1 MAGTAR
7 IRGEYPVGCSKRL
20 SSKAAASEEARRTL
34 RYVEPLSEAR
44 TPLVAFFSILLTG
57 ITLALSACALGP
69 ELDLTIHESEH
80 GAVYLERISDRS
92 FQAAHPIALSADTM
106 AQILRGVVVKENRGF
121 LQDLVAGKP
130 AAVRAI
136 GDEDVEYLAPLLVEG
151 LTKAA
156 SDQQVGFRVV
166 HTGAPA
172 ESTKGSL
179 YAYGRSLYLTL
190 PGLIAVSRLG
200 QGPTRSTTIHFI
212 PESAKRPD
220 SYRDSR
226 STDATLVIDYELLAR
241 LPAAQDTAVRPVPQ
255 PAAARTTGTT
265 AEPLKE
271 STPAIEQKTQR
282 DVELESLRKDVQ
294 DIKRLLA
301 EQTANRSPSKK
312 KPLPK
317 PKPESTR

>member
-1 MAGTAR
+1 
-7 IRGEYPVGCSKRL
+7 
-20 SSKAAASEEARRTL
+20 
-34 RYVEPLSEAR
+34 
-44 TPLVAFFSILLTG
+44 
-57 ITLALSACALGP
+57 
-69 ELDLTIHESEH
+69 
-80 GAVYLERISDRS
+80 
-92 FQAAHPIALSADTM
+92 M

-130 AAVRAI
+130 AAVRAF

-200 QGPTRSTTIHFI
+200 QGPTRSTTILFI
-212 PESAKRPD
+212 PESAKRSD
-220 SYRDSR
+220 SYRDAR

-241 LPAAQDTAVRPVPQ
+241 LPAAPDTAVRPVSQ
-255 PAAARTTGTT
+255 PAAAPTTGIP

-271 STPAIEQKTQR
+271 SSPAIEQKTQR
-282 DVELESLRKDVQ
+282 DVELESLRKEVQ
-294 DIKRLLA
+294 DIKRQLA
-301 EQTANRSPSKK
+301 EQTADRSPSKK